1 MLITT
6 ELTKD
11 TMSLNLLDAS
21 TSLERGDYVRV
32 ERCLNNI
39 RDILM
44 SDEYFEHV
52 PIRVLSGELKLVA
65 RCIVKYL
72 REKKGK

>member
-6 ELTKD
+6 ELTRD
-11 TMSLNLLDAS
+11 TLSLNLLDAS

-44 SDEYFEHV
+44 SDEAFEHV
-52 PIRVLSGELKLVA
+52 PIKVLTGELKLVA
-65 RCIVKYL
+65 RGIVKYL

>member
-6 ELTKD
+6 ELTRD
-11 TMSLNLLDAS
+11 TLSLNLLDAS

-44 SDEYFEHV
+44 SDNAFEHV
-52 PIRVLSGELKLVA
+52 PIKAWSSDLGIIA
-65 RCIVKYL
+65 RAIVKKM
-72 REKKGK
+72 RDKEK